1 MQTQEKQSSRTEK
14 LLREFKELPFDEQ
27 REFYIN
33 INYLFNKKESG
44 TDLKLSIKDS
54 IQFNNKNLGHLPEDY
69 KFDREELYER

>member
-33 INYLFNKKESG
+33 INYLFN
-44 TDLKLSIKDS
+44 
-54 IQFNNKNLGHLPEDY
+54 NNLGHLPKDY